1 MINHHLVLIGFMG
14 VGKTTVGR
22 RVAKK
27 LGLNFCDLDSQIVQK
42 YGAIQ
47 SIFKDRGESYF
58 RDIEYKTFVSSLKVT
73 NPLVISTGGGIITHK
88 PSLNCLENCLNII
101 WLQAS
106 FNTVLKRVHHD
117 ASNKRPLVDDQIQER
132 FKSRQLLYESV
143 SSFTVNVDHIRIEEV
158 AEKIIN
164 RYG

>member
-1 MINHHLVLIGFMG
+1 MIKNHLIFIGFMG

-27 LGLNFCDLDSQIVQK
+27 LGLNFCDLDAKIIKKHGV
-42 YGAIQ
+42 IQ
-47 SIFKDRGESYF
+47 SIFKDQGEPYF
-58 RDIEYKTFVSSLKVT
+58 RDVEYEAFASSLKVT
-73 NPLVISTGGGIITHK
+73 KPLVISTGGGIITHK
-88 PSLNCLENCLNII
+88 SSFKCLENCSNVI

-106 FNTVLKRVHHD
+106 YNTVLKRVGYD
-117 ASNKRPLVDDQIQER
+117 ANNKRPLVDAQFQER
-132 FKSRQLLYESV
+132 FNSRQLLYESV
-143 SSFTVNVDHIRIEEV
+143 ASFTVNVDHIRIEAV